1 VEGGV
6 QGERGW
12 RVKKAKPWLSAEY
25 TEPYNLFVDWWN
37 RMAESHGF
45 QPASSSTRD
54 HMIGHFYHCVRDT
67 RKDAPF
73 EKYRILEV
81 GLRKLGTWQPTI
93 QWMLV
98 KSERGYGIIDVLEKG
113 MTRQESAKEDW
124 LVKNSRTG
132 G

>member
-1 VEGGV
+1 MA
-6 QGERGW
+6 
-12 RVKKAKPWLSAEY
+12 KAKPWFCPEY
-25 TEPYNLFVDWWN
+25 TEPYNTFVNWWN
-37 RMAESHGF
+37 AMAEFHGF

-54 HMIGHFYHCVRDT
+54 HMIGHFYHCFRDT

-73 EKYRILEV
+73 EKYRILEA

-93 QWMLV
+93 QWMIV

-113 MTRQESAKEDW
+113 MMRQESAKEDW
-124 LVKNSRTG
+124 LVKTSRTG